1 MFNNN
6 GTLRQ
11 PLRSVRLIGACLGL
25 AFATSH
31 GAALAAGE
39 PKIAVTDLTYEEKV
53 SQYFRVV
60 SASSRSSID
69 ASAGERETDH
79 SYAARSRVRGQS
91 ESSYH
96 EEEGVYTYIDRGELR
111 TYTADLKGALL
122 KSGQIRLVQARP
134 YVGKPTE
141 RIYDIIARIKQ
152 GFYPGADYVLFG
164 SVSNIAFRQESMPL
178 AMGSSTT
185 ANLTLDL
192 VADFSLI
199 NTRTYEVKAAFSA
212 SGSGQDTKII
222 TRAGDHVVLNRGK
235 VMQETS
241 RSLAENAYVE
251 MMTQLGFG
259 RATVGRNSSGSAAG
273 ESGGGQAAGSRY
285 PGPGAGGQP
294 VAEPRVEPVKVYR

>member
-1 MFNNN
+1 MFNDSDM
-6 GTLRQ
+6 LRHV
-11 PLRSVRLIGACLGL
+11 LRAMRFTASCFCLAAASG
-25 AFATSH
+25 H
-31 GAALAAGE
+31 GAAHASGE

-69 ASAGERETDH
+69 ASASERETDH

-164 SVSNIAFRQESMPL
+164 SVSNIAFRQEAMPL

-222 TRAGDHVVLNRGK
+222 SRAGDRVVLNRGK

-251 MMTQLGFG
+251 MMTQLGFA
-259 RATVGRNSSGSAAG
+259 RATVGRNSSGAG
-273 ESGGGQAAGSRY
+273 DGSPASGSRY
-285 PGPGAGGQP
+285 SGTGADGRP
-294 VAEPRVEPVKVYR
+294 AAEPVVEPVRVYR

>member
-6 GTLRQ
+6 AMLRQ
-11 PLRSVRLIGACLGL
+11 STRSMRLAGACLCL
-25 AFATSH
+25 AFATGH
-31 GAALAAGE
+31 GAVFASGE

-60 SASSRSSID
+60 FASSRSSID
-69 ASAGERETDH
+69 ASASERETDH
-79 SYAARSRVRGQS
+79 SYAARSRVRGQT
-91 ESSYH
+91 ESNYH
-96 EEEGVYTYIDRGELR
+96 EEEGVYSYIDRGELR

-222 TRAGDHVVLNRGK
+222 TRAGDRIVLNRGK

-259 RATVGRNSSGSAAG
+259 RATVGRNSGGSQASGL
-273 ESGGGQAAGSRY
+273 RY
-285 PGPGAGGQP
+285 PGS
-294 VAEPRVEPVKVYR
+294 VADGPPLVEPRIEPVKVYR